1 MNARNVDF
9 AERAAILEFDGG
21 LTRAEAE
28 KQALAEIY
36 NVLIDGIPS
45 GVLGELIAADRLRRD
60 MRIVA
65 EVESSFGH
73 VRFPRG
79 LGWVVADRQ
88 SYRPA
93 DRVEQAS
100 TAFIVPALADGCVV
114 DLVAQ
119 TFGLKGIRSRLGVA
133 SLVGSDDV
141 EAARTNGQPLYVFSS
156 IPQWLKGGGRGAVV
170 VDWQHA
176 AHELDGVPAILCSA
190 SVADRL
196 YAVTRQCVP
205 APVIATPSDS
215 GVRRAA

>member
-1 MNARNVDF
+1 MIDHADF
-9 AERAAILEFDGG
+9 AERAAILEFDCG

-36 NVLIDGIPS
+36 NVVSDGIPA
-45 GVLGELIAADRLRRD
+45 GVLGELVAADRLRRD
-60 MRIVA
+60 ARVVGEA
-65 EVESSFGH
+65 EATFGH
-73 VRFPRG
+73 VRFPWG
-79 LGWVVADRQ
+79 FGWVVADGQ

-93 DRVEQAS
+93 NHAEQAS

-156 IPQWLKGGGRGAVV
+156 IPQWLNGGGGGAVI
-170 VDWQHA
+170 VDWQRA
-176 AHELDGVPAILCSA
+176 AHDLDGVPAILCSP
-190 SVADRL
+190 SIADRL
-196 YAVTRQCVP
+196 FSITRECIP

-215 GVRRAA
+215 GVRHAA